1 MHVRR
6 VILAGCGVRERGGGW
21 LNPLMARKAAPESH
35 HLRPLRADDAAAV
48 LRVFETSPGM
58 DRQGEVRDLEAASA
72 YVNLLSSG
80 PEHRGWVIA
89 GDDDALI
96 GLVAIDVNES
106 NRSGAVTYWMG
117 EPDRGRGLT
126 RRAVATIADWALS
139 EDGLDLDR
147 LDLEHVAG
155 DRHAGNVAR
164 AAGFLQEGTL
174 RDRLLAPDGG
184 REDVL
189 VYGRLADDPLP
200 IVARLVMRPA

>member
-1 MHVRR
+1 
-6 VILAGCGVRERGGGW
+6 
-21 LNPLMARKAAPESH
+21 MARKTAPESP

-48 LRVFETSPGM
+48 LSVFETSPGM
-58 DRQGEVRDLEAASA
+58 DRQGEVRDLETASA

-80 PEHRGWVIA
+80 PERQGWAIA

-96 GLVAIDVNES
+96 GLVAVAVDES

-117 EPDRGRGLT
+117 EPDRGHGFT
-126 RRAVATIADWALS
+126 RRAVATVADWALS
-139 EDGLDLDR
+139 DGGLGLDR

-174 RDRLLAPDGG
+174 RERLLTDGG

>member
-1 MHVRR
+1 
-6 VILAGCGVRERGGGW
+6 
-21 LNPLMARKAAPESH
+21 MARKAAPESH

-72 YVNLLSSG
+72 YVNLLSNGS
-80 PEHRGWVIA
+80 EHRGWVIA

-96 GLVAIDVNES
+96 GLVAIDVDES

-126 RRAVATIADWALS
+126 RRAVATVADWALS

-174 RDRLLAPDGG
+174 RDRLLDPDGG

>member
-1 MHVRR
+1 
-6 VILAGCGVRERGGGW
+6 
-21 LNPLMARKAAPESH
+21 MARKAAPESH

-72 YVNLLSSG
+72 YVNLLSNG
-80 PEHRGWVIA
+80 PEHRGWAIA

-96 GLVAIDVNES
+96 GLVAIDVDES

-155 DRHAGNVAR
+155 RPPRWQRRAGRRVPPGGHAAR
-164 AAGFLQEGTL
+164 QAPRPGRRARGRPGL
-174 RDRLLAPDGG
+174 RQ
-184 REDVL
+184 
-189 VYGRLADDPLP
+189 
-200 IVARLVMRPA
+200 ARGRPAAHRRAPGHAPGLRLRPAHTCIR